1 MSDRPGPEDAR
12 RKFGVAGW
20 MRGALTA
27 LVALVM
33 FAMMMLTTVDVAGRA
48 LGRPIKGSFEIV
60 TFMLAILI
68 FCSLP
73 LITWDE
79 KHIKVNL
86 FDQWIRAPILRGLNM
101 LWVMIMTIVMAGIT
115 YRMWIQA
122 KLMSEGQHITGALE
136 WPIAP
141 VVYFMTLMCGL
152 TTIILVFL
160 IRQKLFQRPE
170 PAARAQ
176 EIGAENAGVD

>member
-1 MSDRPGPEDAR
+1 MSSRRDFDNAGTERVAAR
-12 RKFGVAGW
+12 W
-20 MRGALTA
+20 LRGALTG
-27 LVALVM
+27 LVAVVM
-33 FAMMMLTTVDVAGRA
+33 FSMMMLTTLDVAGRA
-48 LGRPIKGSFEIV
+48 LGRPIKGSFEVV

-86 FDQWIRAPILRGLNM
+86 FDHWIPAPILRALNV
-101 LWVMIMTIVMAGIT
+101 LWVSIMTVVMAAIT

-122 KLMSEGQHITGALE
+122 KLMAEGQHITGALE

-141 VVYFMTLMCGL
+141 IVYFMSVMCAL
-152 TTIILVFL
+152 TTITLAFL
-160 IRQKLFQRPE
+160 IWQKLNERVT
-170 PAARAQ
+170 PAADAR
-176 EIGAENAGVD
+176 EVSAENPGVD

>member
-1 MSDRPGPEDAR
+1 MSNRSGLEDTR
-12 RKFGVAGW
+12 REFNVAGW
-20 MRGALTA
+20 TRGALTA

-48 LGRPIKGSFEIV
+48 LGRPIRGSFEIV

-68 FCSLP
+68 FCSIP

-86 FDQWIRAPILRGLNM
+86 FDRWIPASILRALNV
-101 LWVMIMTIVMAGIT
+101 LWVMIMTVVMAGIT

-122 KLMSEGQHITGALE
+122 KLMAEGQHITGALE

-152 TTIILVFL
+152 TTIILGFL
-160 IRQKLFQRPE
+160 IWQKLVQRTE
-170 PAARAQ
+170 PVASTQ
-176 EIGAENAGVD
+176 EISAENAGVD